1 MWSRRLLEERVEE
14 LARDRESFV
23 AEVERLASELSE
35 ADRGVLGEIL
45 LARAKDE
52 GVFAEAF
59 ERRVGAK
66 GWLRRQWDR
75 AGNGLD
81 AS

>member
-1 MWSRRLLEERVEE
+1 VWSRRLLEERVEE

-35 ADRGVLGEIL
+35 ENRGVLGEIL

-75 AGNGLD
+75 GGERP
-81 AS
+81 

>member
-1 MWSRRLLEERVEE
+1 VWSRRLLEERVEA
-14 LARDRESFV
+14 LAQDRESFV

-35 ADRGVLGEIL
+35 DERGLLGEIL
-45 LARAKDE
+45 LARAKEE

-75 AGNGLD
+75 SAD
-81 AS
+81 PP